1 MPSFEGVPSFHLK
14 GSFMTFK
21 TFALSV
27 VLMMAL
33 GFISGCTDR
42 MPYNFNGKV
51 SRYPHSKIVNIM
63 RLKGGCYAQLE
74 TSDSGKKVLEYYRD
88 DMTNRGWS
96 VRIERGSEPSRIDD
110 PKDAAFLTL
119 FKGNEGLMID
129 TYTPVDGEKTQ
140 IALFL
145 GDTNE

>member
-1 MPSFEGVPSFHLK
+1 
-14 GSFMTFK
+14 
-21 TFALSV
+21 
-27 VLMMAL
+27 
-33 GFISGCTDR
+33 

-74 TSDSGKKVLEYYRD
+74 TRDSGKKVLEYYRD
-88 DMTNRGWS
+88 DMTHKGWS
-96 VRIERGSEPSRIDD
+96 IRLERGSEPSYRDA
-110 PKDAAFLTL
+110 PHGAAFLAL

-129 TYTPVDGEKTQ
+129 TYTAVAGGKTQ

-145 GDTNE
+145 GDTDE